1 MQRAYAYHVYI
12 HRNHKVS
19 DNHVTSCNMLLSAS
33 SGRDVR
39 SKPVSHR
46 KLVSSYVTRIPRG
59 LLLKLRQSGLDFCWI
74 TRRGTNY
81 DNRSRG
87 GTWAFDINVSR
98 LGIISR
104 PDTRHTVHGMLVRA
118 IYATAFPRFPADLCS
133 LITCRSQAGRM
144 AGPSYVQHS
153 RCRGNILV

>member
-1 MQRAYAYHVYI
+1 MHIIYIYI
-12 HRNHKVS
+12 HRSHKTS

-39 SKPVSHR
+39 SEPVSRR
-46 KLVSSYVTRIPRG
+46 KLVSSYVTRIPHG
-59 LLLKLRQSGLDFCWI
+59 LLLKLRESGRFSCWI

-98 LGIISR
+98 LKIISQ
-104 PDTRHTVHGMLVRA
+104 THGMLVRA

-133 LITCRSQAGRM
+133 LITRRSQAGRM